1 MALPSVTGRFPGIP
15 VPGIGCLG
23 LCFGLRK
30 IMSSIFFLVLDRRGS
45 STCDGAGWGES
56 VVASV
61 STGGTDSLMVV
72 GGCFDPAPV
81 FGLSFMAA
89 RECWDIS

>member
-1 MALPSVTGRFPGIP
+1 MALPSIAGRFPDIP
-15 VPGIGCLG
+15 VPGTGCLG
-23 LCFGLRK
+23 LGFGLRK

-45 STCDGAGWGES
+45 SICGGAGWGES

-61 STGGTDSLMVV
+61 STGGTDSLMLVW
-72 GGCFDPAPV
+72 GCLDPPPV
-81 FGLSFMAA
+81 FGLSVMAA

>member
-1 MALPSVTGRFPGIP
+1 MALPSVAERFPGIP
-15 VPGIGCLG
+15 VPGTGCLG
-23 LCFGLRK
+23 LGFGLRK
-30 IMSSIFFLVLDRRGS
+30 MMSSIVFLVLDRRAS
-45 STCDGAGWGES
+45 STCGGAGWEES

-61 STGGTDSLMVV
+61 STEGTDSLMVV

>member
-15 VPGIGCLG
+15 VPGTGCLG
-23 LCFGLRK
+23 LGFGLRK
-30 IMSSIFFLVLDRRGS
+30 IMSSIVFLFLDRRGS
-45 STCDGAGWGES
+45 SICGGAGWGES

-72 GGCFDPAPV
+72 GVCFDPAPV
-81 FGLSFMAA
+81 FGLSVMAA